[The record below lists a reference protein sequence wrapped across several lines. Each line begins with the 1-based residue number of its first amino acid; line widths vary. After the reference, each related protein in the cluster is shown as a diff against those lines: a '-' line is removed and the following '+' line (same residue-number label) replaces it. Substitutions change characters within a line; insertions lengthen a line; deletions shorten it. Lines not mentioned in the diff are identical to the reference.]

1 MGVGRVSERLVGS
14 VDFLYL
20 GEMRSCRGVE

>member
-14 VDFLYL
+14 VGFLFL
-20 GEMRSCRGVE
+20 GEMRFWRGVE